1 MDVLINAAN
10 GLFVLTYFTTDMLRL
25 RLLSVVATACVL
37 VYFYNQPEPMMTVV
51 AWNLVFLTLNIV
63 QLAKMLRSRSPRAG
77 SGWRGTVMP

>member
-37 VYFYNQPEPMMTVV
+37 VYFYSQPEPMMTVV
-51 AWNLVFLTLNIV
+51 AWNLVFLALNIA
-63 QLAKMLRSRSPRAG
+63 QLAQMLRSRGPRVG
-77 SGWRGTVMP
+77 SGWRGMASP

>member
-37 VYFYNQPEPMMTVV
+37 VYFYSQPEPMMTVV
-51 AWNLVFLTLNIV
+51 AWNLVFLALNIV
-63 QLAKMLRSRSPRAG
+63 QLAKMLRTWRPRTG
-77 SGWRGTVMP
+77 SGWRGTVIP